1 MLIAPLSALLLSA
14 GCRDTADA
22 VQPPPAAL
30 VDPCP
35 RPQALP
41 PAGLT
46 QAQAE
51 VLWGRDR
58 AALAGCG
65 DRHAA
70 LAAYLRGVSGG
81 R

>member
-1 MLIAPLSALLLSA
+1 MLTAPLLALTLFA

-46 QAQAE
+46 QAEAE

-70 LAAYLRGVSGG
+70 LVVWAQGISGA

>member
-1 MLIAPLSALLLSA
+1 MLTAPLLALTLFA

-58 AALAGCG
+58 AALVECR
-65 DRHAA
+65 DRHRAMVTWA
-70 LAAYLRGVSGG
+70 GG
-81 R
+81 IAPAR